1 MFDAVPLEN
10 RTTCQKRRGFAYP
23 GLRRSSGFTLMEL
36 LIVVAL
42 IGVIAAVGIPIY
54 QGYIVKSKI
63 TAVLHA
69 HENMVAEMGAAMAR
83 CSIEGGDLKL
93 YKDSR
98 GGNTE
103 TVDVPCSSTTSEI
116 STKFH
121 YHFLGYKNPYAL
133 HKQVNFTRGGN
144 CKASEI
150 DLGAHQFSWG
160 RTASG
165 ESITICSNI
174 GDEDGNDKIV
184 KAHVYRG

>member
-1 MFDAVPLEN
+1 MFDTVHLEN
-10 RTTCQKRRGFAYP
+10 RKTGQKRRDFAHP
-23 GLRRSSGFTLMEL
+23 GLGRSSGFTLLEL

-42 IGVIAAVGIPIY
+42 IGVIAAVGIPLY

-69 HENMVAEMGAAMAR
+69 HENMVAEMGAAMAK
-83 CSIEGGDLKL
+83 CSIDGGNLKL

-98 GGNTE
+98 FGNTE

-133 HKQVNFTRGGN
+133 HKQVNLSRGGN
-144 CKASEI
+144 CKGSEI

-165 ESITICSNI
+165 EAITICTNI
-174 GDEDGNDKIV
+174 GDEDGNDKVV